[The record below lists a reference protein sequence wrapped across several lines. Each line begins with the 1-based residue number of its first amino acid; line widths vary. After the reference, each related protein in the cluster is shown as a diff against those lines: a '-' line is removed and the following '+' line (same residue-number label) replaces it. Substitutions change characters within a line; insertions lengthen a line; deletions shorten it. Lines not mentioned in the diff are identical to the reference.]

1 MDVYGHLFF
10 SGFTWIM
17 IFFRGHPASSKSL
30 FQDQEPLR
38 ITDSDGSLA
47 PKAECEL
54 AGEKVGH
61 GCSMLQQEG
70 NKRVLRFPW

>member
-1 MDVYGHLFF
+1 
-10 SGFTWIM
+10 M
-17 IFFRGHPASSKSL
+17 IFFVVLLHKSL

-54 AGEKVGH
+54 AGEKVGT
-61 GCSMLQQEG
+61 GVACS
-70 NKRVLRFPW
+70 NKREIRES